1 MLASI
6 KKVSRK
12 IRNSQINKSNSNLI
26 TRSLGISIERIETTQ
41 KELLLTQ
48 TTSGFCDKL
57 NLNYKI
63 DSLMNNANQF
73 NDQNDNQNDNQNDDQ
88 NDAYS

>member
-1 MLASI
+1 MLATI

-26 TRSLGISIERIETTQ
+26 THSLGISIESIETTQ

-63 DSLMNNANQF
+63 ESSMNNDNKY
-73 NDQNDNQNDNQNDDQ
+73 NDQNDNKFNDQ